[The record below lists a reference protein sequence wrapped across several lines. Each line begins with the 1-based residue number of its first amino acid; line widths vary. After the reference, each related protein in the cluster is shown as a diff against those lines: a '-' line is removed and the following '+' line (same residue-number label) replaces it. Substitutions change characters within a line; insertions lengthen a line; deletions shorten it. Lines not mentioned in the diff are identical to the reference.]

1 MRHRPSDCDTWGQTA
16 FETDAV
22 AWIATISLFYFILT
36 NNTNTIAGRDQR
48 SCIIM
53 AIILAYIWK
62 IENAPCFVFP
72 HKPHKKRCGTAKY
85 WTADLDNSWKYAT
98 FRLITHTHTTHSLSL
113 SLSTDHISTDKS
125 GPQWGQKQST
135 GRELLLT
142 SGSKRRKQGCI
153 FSVMN
158 SKIREEEMCVWLG
171 DSQYV
176 SMCELR

>member
-1 MRHRPSDCDTWGQTA
+1 MRHWPSDCDTWGQTA

-53 AIILAYIWK
+53 AIILAYIWM
-62 IENAPCFVFP
+62 IENPPCFVFP

-98 FRLITHTHTTHSLSL
+98 FRLITHTHHTLSL
-113 SLSTDHISTDKS
+113 SLSPLTTLVLTKVAHSEDKS
-125 GPQWGQKQST
+125 KAPEENYYSHLVQK
-135 GRELLLT
+135 G
-142 SGSKRRKQGCI
+142 GSRDT
-153 FSVMN
+153 FS
-158 SKIREEEMCVWLG
+158 R
-171 DSQYV
+171 
-176 SMCELR
+176 